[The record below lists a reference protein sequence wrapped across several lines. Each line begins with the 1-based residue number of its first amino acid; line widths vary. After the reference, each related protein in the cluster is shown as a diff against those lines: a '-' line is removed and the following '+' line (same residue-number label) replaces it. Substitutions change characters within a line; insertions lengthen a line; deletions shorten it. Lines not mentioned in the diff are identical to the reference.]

1 MKVGLSLCVLFF
13 ILCNLAWAGDPA
25 DRGNPDTV
33 YLECGGVTGGILNIK
48 VRIVTDNIG
57 DSNRIVA
64 IGVPLEITNSNPAAK
79 PVLDTTLGATFSGTA
94 VEAWTSRSVY
104 VVSNDRNPSIFPVKV
119 GVSSLTFDYSLAL
132 RAGRYLFA
140 NVKIRLQDTTPICVD
155 TFSYAGNKI
164 RFTPITSRGYTPQW
178 RGICCQVDSS
188 DLTFSA
194 GDVNCSGNV
203 NLTDVLYLANYVY
216 KSGPA
221 PCLDRVGDVNCS
233 GGLANLSDIIY
244 LVNYLFK
251 GGPAPVSCP

>member
-1 MKVGLSLCVLFF
+1 MKILKLSGKRLEYSWMKVSLILLLSFF
-13 ILCNLAWAGDPA
+13 VFGNLAFASDPA
-25 DRGNPDTV
+25 DPNNPDSV

-140 NVKIRLQDTTPICVD
+140 NVKIRLQDTTQRLSVQGIGDSDGMRLRHHVGV
-155 TFSYAGNKI
+155 SS
-164 RFTPITSRGYTPQW
+164 SR
-178 RGICCQVDSS
+178 S
-188 DLTFSA
+188 
-194 GDVNCSGNV
+194 
-203 NLTDVLYLANYVY
+203 
-216 KSGPA
+216 
-221 PCLDRVGDVNCS
+221 
-233 GGLANLSDIIY
+233 
-244 LVNYLFK
+244 
-251 GGPAPVSCP
+251 